1 MNNNIYIL
9 IKIILFLSINKLF
22 SQDQMIYKNGN
33 ELAVKVIRI
42 NSNSI
47 VYKKFSNINGPEYTE
62 QKSNIF
68 MIKYKNGGKD
78 IFSENEISKK
88 PTTTVGT
95 NKNEECSADSLVFRN
110 NKFVI
115 ICKDNN
121 KILRYATAQEVKN
134 NKTSSEIPGAKNIY
148 GGCGDKPEEPA
159 RFNNPQYK
167 QTKAYKK
174 YKKELIE
181 WKTCTG
187 ND

>member
-1 MNNNIYIL
+1 MNKKLYIL
-9 IKIILFLSINKLF
+9 ILILLSLSVNKLF
-22 SQDQMIYKNGN
+22 SQDQMIFKNGN
-33 ELAVKVIRI
+33 ELAVKVIRV
-42 NSNSI
+42 NTNNI

-62 QKSNIF
+62 QISNIF
-68 MIKYKNGGKD
+68 MIKYKNGEKD
-78 IFSENEISKK
+78 IFSENQISKNSQ
-88 PTTTVGT
+88 TSLVT
-95 NKNEECSADSLVFRN
+95 KNNEKCSADSLVFRN

-134 NKTSSEIPGAKNIY
+134 NKASAEIPELSNIN

-174 YKKELIE
+174 YRKELQE
-181 WKTCTG
+181 WKNCTG
-187 ND
+187 S